1 MAMNW
6 VFLDLIP
13 WDYDVVTPLIR
24 PLGGSQSA
32 LCYLAVA
39 LAKRGHTVTTLTG
52 TSQPRDVMGVCCR
65 GLTEI
70 PRDLFARPDTVAV
83 VLNGPA
89 AIGQQ
94 IRQHVPHGTQ
104 LILWTQHAH
113 DQPAM
118 AELKNAVCLA
128 AWDRIVCV
136 SEWHRTM
143 VHEKLGVPRE
153 RIDVQKN
160 AVAPVFERIFADAS
174 ELTEAKSGT
183 LRLAYTS
190 TPFRGLDVLLNCFP
204 QIRRSHPTCRL
215 EVFSSM
221 GVYGQSPAEDPYRQ
235 LYIQCQVTDGIEYRG
250 SVPQPQLARE
260 LSSVCALV
268 YPNTFAETSCIA
280 VMEALAAGALVVT
293 SDLGALSQ
301 TCDGWARLVPPLRP
315 GRSRAE
321 FERDFVAVLDAELTA
336 LATDP
341 AGFMRRRW
349 EQVTA
354 INTSCTW
361 DVRAREWEAAAAA
374 WLTAV

>member
-1 MAMNW
+1 MNW
-6 VFLDLIP
+6 VFFDLIP
-13 WDYDVVTPLIR
+13 WDYDVETPLLR

-32 LCYLAVA
+32 LCYLAAA
-39 LAKRGHTVTTLTG
+39 LAKRGHTVTTFTG
-52 TSQPRDVMGVCCR
+52 TTRPRDVMGVRCR
-65 GLTEI
+65 EI
-70 PRDLFARPDTVAV
+70 KNVPFDLFTGTDTIVV

-89 AIGQQ
+89 EAGQQ
-94 IRQHVPHGTQ
+94 IRRTIPHDLR

-118 AELKNAVCLA
+118 AGLKNVASVG

-160 AVAPVFERIFADAS
+160 AVAPAFEHMFADAT
-174 ELTEAKSGT
+174 ELAAAKSDS

-235 LYIQCQVTDGIEYRG
+235 LYIQCQVTVGIEYRG

-260 LSSVCALV
+260 LTSVSVLA

-280 VMEALAAGALVVT
+280 VMEALATGALVVT
-293 SDLGALSQ
+293 SDLGALPQ

-341 AGFMRRRW
+341 AGFMRHRW

-361 DVRAREWEAAAAA
+361 DVRAREWEAAAAT
-374 WLTAV
+374 WLIGG